1 MLVLAACALA
11 VANAGSAAVRSRAT
25 ELGVLACLGW
35 PRRALFALMLGEAAG
50 TGLVAGV
57 AGTALALGAGPLLGV
72 GLRAGPVELA
82 APVALLLSLAAGLL
96 PAWQATRADPG
107 VAVRPAVA
115 RVRRAGNPHRV
126 SGLAL
131 GNLLRRPGRTLLG
144 TLSLAL
150 GVAALTLLAVVDL
163 TFRGTVAGTLLGD
176 AVTVQVQGGD
186 YVAAAITALLGAATV
201 ADVLYIAIDERS
213 AEYALLSAT
222 GWTDRLLAT
231 LVGYEALG
239 LGLVGAVTGAAA
251 AVGIAAVIDAPWRTA
266 LLLSASVGAG
276 GTLLALLAAVLPLRA
291 LRRLPTARLLA
302 EE

>member
-1 MLVLAACALA
+1 M
-11 VANAGSAAVRSRAT
+11 
-25 ELGVLACLGW
+25 
-35 PRRALFALMLGEAAG
+35 
-50 TGLVAGV
+50 
-57 AGTALALGAGPLLGV
+57 
-72 GLRAGPVELA
+72 
-82 APVALLLSLAAGLL
+82 
-96 PAWQATRADPG
+96 
-107 VAVRPAVA
+107 A

-163 TFRGTVAGTLLGD
+163 AFRGTVAGTLLGD
-176 AVTVQVQGGD
+176 AVTVQVQGSD
-186 YVAAAITALLGAATV
+186 YIAAAITALLGAATV

-251 AVGIAAVIDAPWRTA
+251 AVGIAAAIDAPWRTA